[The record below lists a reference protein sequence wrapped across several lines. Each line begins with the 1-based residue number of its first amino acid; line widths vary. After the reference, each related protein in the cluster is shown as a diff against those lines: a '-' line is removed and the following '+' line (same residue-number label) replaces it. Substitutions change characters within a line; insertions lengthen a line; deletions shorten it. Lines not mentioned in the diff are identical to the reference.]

1 MLTLEQI
8 EAAILQLS
16 PDQFHQLLEW
26 FFELDHQRWDEQLER
41 DIADGKLEAL
51 AEEAIITRVDDP
63 DFDNKI
69 QTAIRQQIAEHRR

>member
-1 MLTLEQI
+1 LNKLKR
-8 EAAILQLS
+8 LS
-16 PDQFHQLLEW
+16 FNFHPIKFHQLLER
-26 FFELDHQRWDEQLER
+26 FLELDHQRWDEQLER
-41 DIADGKLEAL
+41 DLADGNLEAL

>member
-16 PDQFHQLLEW
+16 PDQFHQLLER
-26 FFELDHQRWDEQLER
+26 FLELDHQRWDEQLER
-41 DIADGKLEAL
+41 DLADGNLEAL

>member
-26 FFELDHQRWDEQLER
+26 FLELDHQRWDEQLER
-41 DIADGKLEAL
+41 DIADGNLEAL

>member
-26 FFELDHQRWDEQLER
+26 FLELDHQRWDEQLQR

>member
-1 MLTLEQI
+1 
-8 EAAILQLS
+8 
-16 PDQFHQLLEW
+16 
-26 FFELDHQRWDEQLER
+26 LDHQRWDEQLER